1 MFLFAN
7 RVFADTV
14 SKHEVV
20 LEEGEFLLKK
30 KPNST
35 WRHRAVYTRGQGG
48 RRRRAKG
55 CLGAPEARREDWSRL
70 SLMALGRN
78 PACDT
83 SNLGFHPPVLETIH
97 FYCLSQLVC
106 DILPPKSR
114 EMCKP
119 LIRVVIRKEITALGR
134 LLYVAIQC
142 TKTCTLFSLYFFF
155 LSLIKRWQGWLTVP

>member
-1 MFLFAN
+1 MQTGSLQIQSVN
-7 RVFADTV
+7 TRLSWRRV
-14 SKHEVV
+14 SSY
-20 LEEGEFLLKK
+20 LKK
-30 KPNST
+30 NPT
-35 WRHRAVYTRGQGG
+35 PRGDTGLCTREDKEDVVGEPRDAWGTE
-48 RRRRAKG
+48 AK
-55 CLGAPEARREDWSRL
+55 REDWSRL
-70 SLMALGRN
+70 SLTALGRN

-119 LIRVVIRKEITALGR
+119 LIRVVVRKEITALGR

-142 TKTCTLFSLYFFF
+142 TETCTLFSLYFFF
-155 LSLIKRWQGWLTVP
+155 LSLIKLWQGWLTVP

>member
-1 MFLFAN
+1 MQTGSLQIQSVN
-7 RVFADTV
+7 TRLSWRRV
-14 SKHEVV
+14 SSY
-20 LEEGEFLLKK
+20 LKK
-30 KPNST
+30 T
-35 WRHRAVYTRGQGG
+35 QLHVETQGCVHARTRRTSSASQGM
-48 RRRRAKG
+48 
-55 CLGAPEARREDWSRL
+55 LGAPEARREDWSRL
-70 SLMALGRN
+70 SLTALGRN

-142 TKTCTLFSLYFFF
+142 TETCTLFSLYFFF
-155 LSLIKRWQGWLTVP
+155 LSLIKLWQGWLTVP